1 MDAGQEDEYV
11 DNLIKKMDV
20 NNDGKIGFEEF
31 VKFIKE
37 TGSADIM
44 KCGNWKILNNCYVQQ
59 GVAQHIKYGNCT
71 DEGNNKMHCTD
82 LCRINAALE
91 KTLCEK
97 AATIDLQHI
106 NNKWLE

>member
-1 MDAGQEDEYV
+1 MELQVVLRLFLPMDAGQEDEYV

-44 KCGNWKILNNCYVQQ
+44 KCAN
-59 GVAQHIKYGNCT
+59 
-71 DEGNNKMHCTD
+71 
-82 LCRINAALE
+82 
-91 KTLCEK
+91 
-97 AATIDLQHI
+97 
-106 NNKWLE
+106 